1 VDFCFTDV
9 ESSDEVVNM
18 LMHLDG
24 LHSNV
29 STASTAEQ
37 PNTQDCQPEGL
48 SAVLHDL
55 YYCNISVAF
64 LQKLLKFDS
73 VCSSYS

>member
-1 VDFCFTDV
+1 
-9 ESSDEVVNM
+9 M

-55 YYCNISVAF
+55 YWFTA
-64 LQKLLKFDS
+64 K
-73 VCSSYS
+73 